1 MKTIKGT
8 CSNCGAELTIDLN
21 NKPTNCPSCGAPL
34 FQEPA
39 APSGNGSKS
48 VLPDSVK
55 AAMKSGRM
63 TDDAYMNLFMHMPSI
78 DYMNKMSALILTVLK
93 LFEGVVAAF
102 LLFSSGTDWF
112 HFLTAILKEPNRLYS
127 LDRMIAAYIRTF
139 HLSLPGLERF
149 LMEHTQGIVI
159 PAILW
164 AMLYV
169 ALLAAL
175 VLAVIEAILALY
187 LKFGRRGAA
196 GVATVHWIHF
206 ILGICVM
213 LSAAYGLFLYIRMFT
228 TVTYSAES
236 LKSFLITCIMMIA
249 TFILPGLLMVC
260 YQKDIALAM
269 QIVRRDILT
278 GRPESFKA
286 THLCGI
292 CIILTAVML
301 LMAAAVFA
309 YAGKLSVSSS
319 PVPGGNPGGLAVAF
333 SAVPVFFAIKYLSV
347 MFCYRNMKQARS

>member
-8 CSNCGAELTIDLN
+8 CSYCGAELTIDLN

-39 APSGNGSKS
+39 APSGDGSKN
-48 VLPDSVK
+48 VLPDSLK
-55 AAMKSGRM
+55 EALKSGKM

-102 LLFSSGTDWF
+102 LLFSSGTSWF
-112 HFLTAILKEPNRLYS
+112 YFLTAILKEPNRMYS

-139 HLSLPGLERF
+139 NLSFPGLEQF
-149 LMEHTQGIVI
+149 LMQHTQGIVI

-164 AMLYV
+164 AMLYI

-175 VLAVIEAILALY
+175 VLAVIEAILALS
-187 LKFGRRGAA
+187 LKFRRKGAA
-196 GVATVHWIHF
+196 GLATVHWIHF

-213 LSAAYGLFLYIRMFT
+213 LSAAYGLFRYFQMFT
-228 TVTYSAES
+228 TVQYSVES
-236 LKSFLITCIMMIA
+236 LKSFVITIIMMIV
-249 TFILPGLLMVC
+249 TFIFPGLLLVI
-260 YQKDIALAM
+260 YQKDVALAL

-286 THLCGI
+286 TRLSGLCL
-292 CIILTAVML
+292 ILSVVMI
-301 LMAAAVFA
+301 LMVAAVFT
-309 YAGKLSVSSS
+309 YAGKLSASSS
-319 PVPGGNPGGLAVAF
+319 QVPGGNPRGLAVAF
-333 SAVPVFFAIKYLSV
+333 SAIPVFFAIKFLSV